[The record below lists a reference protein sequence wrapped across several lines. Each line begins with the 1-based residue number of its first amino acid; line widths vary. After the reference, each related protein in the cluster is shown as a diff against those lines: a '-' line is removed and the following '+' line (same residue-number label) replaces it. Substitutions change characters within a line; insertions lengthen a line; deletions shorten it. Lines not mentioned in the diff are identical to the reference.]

1 MAELTVMPKT
11 SADTRVGEFL
21 ERHARRVAVTP
32 PGTCPLAAQLE
43 LLREGAA
50 QTCGKCSPC
59 ADGLPRLAEML
70 RRVVTCEATPDAL
83 AQMRALAEF
92 IRDASDCAIG
102 YEAARA
108 FLDGM
113 DAFADEYASHVERGR
128 CGEGVGQKV
137 PCEALCPAHVDV
149 PAYIALT
156 AQGDYAGAINM
167 IRKDNPFPTA
177 CALVCEHPCEQR
189 CRRTLIDAPVNIR
202 GIKKF
207 AVDQLA
213 ADKVATPP
221 AGPDTGRRVA
231 VVGGGPSGLTCAYFL
246 ALMGHSVTV
255 FEARAQLGGMLRY
268 GIPAYRFPRERLDED
283 IRAILGAGRIEVRL
297 NETVGTSEMRAIAS
311 EYDATYVAIGAHV
324 GKTLRLPGA
333 DATGVSSAVDLL
345 RGIGDGQVPDFT
357 GKDVV
362 VIGGGNVAMDCART
376 SVRAGAASVSVVYRR
391 RQEDMTALPSEVESA
406 IAEGVEMLTLA
417 SPAEIEVDAS
427 GHCRALMAQP
437 QMIGPVR
444 RGRPAPV
451 DAAKPQMRI
460 PADVVLVAVGQDVV
474 SAPFEA
480 FGMRATRH
488 CFDATPQLAALPAHA
503 PEGAEAETVRER
515 ERAAGKAVRGVFVGG
530 DCQTG
535 PSTVIRAVG
544 AGKVAARNIDEYL
557 GYHHKLDC
565 GVAVP
570 PAAANDPTPTGR
582 VNIAE
587 RPARERRRDFEGVEC
602 EMSPQEAA
610 QECGRCLRCDHFG
623 CGALVDGRIQYA

>member
-21 ERHARRVAVTP
+21 ECHARRVAATP
-32 PGTCPLAAQLE
+32 PGICPLAAQLE

-50 QTCGKCSPC
+50 QTCGKCTPC
-59 ADGLPRLAEML
+59 ADGLPRLAGML
-70 RRVVTCEATPDAL
+70 QRVVACEAGPETL
-83 AQMRALAEF
+83 AQMRALAEL

-102 YEAARA
+102 YEAARTL
-108 FLDGM
+108 LDGM
-113 DAFADEYASHVERGR
+113 DAFADEYASHTEQGR

-213 ADKVATPP
+213 ADKVPTPP
-221 AGPDTGRRVA
+221 AGPDTGRRIA
-231 VVGGGPSGLTCAYFL
+231 VIGGGPSGLTCAYFL

-297 NETVGTSEMRAIAS
+297 NETVGTPEMRAIAS

-333 DATGVSSAVDLL
+333 DAVGVSSAVDLL
-345 RGIGDGQVPDFT
+345 RGIGDGEVPDFT

-427 GHCRALMAQP
+427 GHCRALLARP
-437 QMIGPVR
+437 QMIGPVK
-444 RGRPAPV
+444 RGRPAPM
-451 DAAKPQMRI
+451 DAVKPQMRI

-474 SAPFEA
+474 SEPFEE

-503 PEGAEAETVRER
+503 PEGTDSEAAAGQ
-515 ERAAGKAVRGVFVGG
+515 ERAAEAAVRGVFVGG

-565 GVAVP
+565 GVTVP

-582 VNIAE
+582 VNVAE
-587 RPARERRRDFEGVEC
+587 RPARERRRDFAGVEC